1 MMSRIHSY
9 HLDDAPDLRSCNLL
23 LKAVRPASE
32 DVQSVAITDAE
43 RLANFYGKEN
53 PPRVKYIREKKHL
66 AYGKAHEDEY
76 SIELLEESKN
86 E

>member
-1 MMSRIHSY
+1 MY
-9 HLDDAPDLRSCNLL
+9 LL
-23 LKAVRPASE
+23 FKAVRSVSE
-32 DVQSVAITDAE
+32 NVQTVAITDPE

-76 SIELLEESKN
+76 SIELLEERKN